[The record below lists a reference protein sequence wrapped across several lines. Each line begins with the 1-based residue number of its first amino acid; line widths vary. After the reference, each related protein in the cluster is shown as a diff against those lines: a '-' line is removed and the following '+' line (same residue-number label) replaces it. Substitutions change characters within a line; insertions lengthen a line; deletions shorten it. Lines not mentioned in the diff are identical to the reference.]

1 MPMPPES
8 AGFRNA
14 VMTNLDQD
22 LLDPFIVARSEIRA
36 MFREAHVRVS
46 TWEPRR
52 CPTCGEEVDDDDDG
66 CPDEY

>member
-1 MPMPPES
+1 
-8 AGFRNA
+8 
-14 VMTNLDQD
+14 MTNLDQD